1 MNFNSIEEVLD
12 FAIIEE
18 EKAHDF
24 YMELAKKTKKPWMKK
39 TFEQFAQEEM
49 EHKALLLG
57 VKAGGELKPVE
68 GKILDLKILETLK
81 DEDITNLE
89 QVDYEDALKIAMQK
103 EKEAYLLYMGL
114 AEQVED
120 GRIRE
125 LFLRLAQEE
134 ANHKLRFETE
144 YDDYVLREN

>member
-1 MNFNSIEEVLD
+1 MKFKSVDEVLE

-24 YMELAKKTKKPWMKK
+24 YIELAKKTQKAWMKK

-49 EHKALLLG
+49 EHKALLLS

-81 DEDITNLE
+81 EEDITNLE

-103 EKEAYLLYMGL
+103 EKEAYLLYINL
-114 AEQVED
+114 AQQVED
-120 GRIRE
+120 PKIRS
-125 LFLRLAQEE
+125 LFERLAQEE
-134 ANHKLRFETE
+134 ANHKLRFEME

>member
-1 MNFNSIEEVLD
+1 MKFNSVDEVLD

-24 YMELAKKTKKPWMKK
+24 YMELAKKTKKAWMKK

-49 EHKALLLG
+49 EHKALLLN

-81 DEDITNLE
+81 EEDITNLE
-89 QVDYEDALKIAMQK
+89 EVDYEDALKIAMQK

-120 GRIRE
+120 ANIKN

-144 YDDYVLREN
+144 YDDYVLRDN

>member
-1 MNFNSIEEVLD
+1 MKFKSVDEVLE

-24 YMELAKKTKKPWMKK
+24 YIELAKKTQKAWMKK

-49 EHKALLLG
+49 EHKALLLS

-81 DEDITNLE
+81 EEDITNLE

-103 EKEAYLLYMGL
+103 EKEAYLLYMNL
-114 AEQVED
+114 AQQVED
-120 GRIRE
+120 PKIRS
-125 LFLRLAQEE
+125 LFERLAQEE
-134 ANHKLRFETE
+134 ANHKLRFEME

>member
-1 MNFNSIEEVLD
+1 MKFKSVDEVLE

-24 YMELAKKTKKPWMKK
+24 YMELAKKTQKAWMKK

-49 EHKALLLG
+49 EHKALLLS

-81 DEDITNLE
+81 EEDITNLE

-103 EKEAYLLYMGL
+103 EKEAYLLYMNL
-114 AEQVED
+114 AQQVED
-120 GRIRE
+120 PKIRS
-125 LFLRLAQEE
+125 LFERLAQEE
-134 ANHKLRFETE
+134 ANHKLRFEME

>member
-1 MNFNSIEEVLD
+1 MKFKSVDEVLE

-24 YMELAKKTKKPWMKK
+24 YMELAKKTQKAWMKK

-49 EHKALLLG
+49 EHKALLLS

-81 DEDITNLE
+81 EEDITNLE

-103 EKEAYLLYMGL
+103 EKEAYLLYMNL
-114 AEQVED
+114 AQQVED
-120 GRIRE
+120 PKIRN
-125 LFLRLAQEE
+125 LFERLAQEE
-134 ANHKLRFETE
+134 ANHKLRFEME

>member
-1 MNFNSIEEVLD
+1 MNFKSVEEVLD

-18 EKAHDF
+18 ERAHDF
-24 YMELAKKTKKPWMKK
+24 YMELAKKTPKAWMKK
-39 TFEQFAQEEM
+39 TFEEFAQEEM
-49 EHKALLLG
+49 EHKALLLN

-81 DEDITNLE
+81 EEEITNLE
-89 QVDYEDALKIAMQK
+89 QVDYEDALRIAMQK
-103 EKEAYLLYMGL
+103 EKEAYLLYMSL
-114 AEQVED
+114 AQQVEGGAIKD
-120 GRIRE
+120 

-134 ANHKLRFETE
+134 ANHKLRFEME

>member
-1 MNFNSIEEVLD
+1 MKFKSVDEVLE

-24 YMELAKKTKKPWMKK
+24 YMELAKKTQKAWMKK

-49 EHKALLLG
+49 EHKALLLS

-81 DEDITNLE
+81 EEDITNLE

-103 EKEAYLLYMGL
+103 EKEAYLLYMNL
-114 AEQVED
+114 AQQVED
-120 GRIRE
+120 PKIRS
-125 LFLRLAQEE
+125 LFERLAREE
-134 ANHKLRFETE
+134 ANHKLRFEME